1 MCKKK
6 RFCNDNYTIVCKSN
20 YANIFITF
28 HINQKRSTTSTYH
41 NFCSLLC
48 LQNHNLYWRKNKIS
62 KYIYFRISIP
72 ISFITMFYRNISQ
85 IFQTGI
91 FAIIQLM
98 KLRSVTNLPTTLYG
112 MIMMCVHIVLRTLF
126 IFTFIFFVCYFFFI
140 SFRENRVS
148 ETWLTE
154 Y

>member
-1 MCKKK
+1 MIIIQLFAKVIMQISLSPFISIKSDQLQVHIIIFAHYSVFK
-6 RFCNDNYTIVCKSN
+6 ITI
-20 YANIFITF
+20 YIGE
-28 HINQKRSTTSTYH
+28 R
-41 NFCSLLC
+41 
-48 LQNHNLYWRKNKIS
+48 NKIS
-62 KYIYFRISIP
+62 KYIYFRIFIP

-98 KLRSVTNLPTTLYG
+98 KLRIVTNLPTTLYG